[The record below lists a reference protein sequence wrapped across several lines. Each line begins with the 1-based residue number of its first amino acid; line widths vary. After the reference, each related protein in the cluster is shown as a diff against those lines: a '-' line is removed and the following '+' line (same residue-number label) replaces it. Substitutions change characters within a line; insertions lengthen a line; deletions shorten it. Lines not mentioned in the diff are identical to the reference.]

1 MTYEQGMFRDDKP
14 SYTRIKCFSEEWCKG
29 RKEMITTLI
38 KPPHTKDWEDEL
50 DIILNL
56 PLEYWGSN
64 QVDLVRGITFFWP
77 SQNEDLRW
85 GKPNLPPYP
94 KHLPQE
100 EEQYPMRFEQL
111 VWRDMGAN
119 GQNVN
124 QTRKDEWESRTW
136 QVFKKEQEEAEV
148 EDAWG
153 NQGIRP
159 VWVETP
165 TYQEE
170 NLRSSFQEVRQIKE
184 RKNEEIHVENEEE
197 QQKEILNEDQ
207 NEEIQDE
214 SLPHCKMKRYI
225 RLKNFHQYLEDKKK
239 LPRSRLLLEDDKK
252 QAVEVKKKT
261 DNPKK

>member
-14 SYTRIKCFSEEWCKG
+14 SYTKIKYFSEEWCKG

-56 PLEYWGSN
+56 PLESWGSN

-77 SQNEDLRW
+77 SQNEDPRW

-94 KHLPQE
+94 KHPSQE

-136 QVFKKEQEEAEV
+136 QVFKKEQEEAEE
-148 EDAWG
+148 EDARG

-214 SLPHCKMKRYI
+214 SLPHDKMKGYI
-225 RLKNFHQYLEDKKK
+225 RLKNFHQYLEDEKK

-252 QAVEVKKKT
+252 QAVEAKKET

>member
-1 MTYEQGMFRDDKP
+1 
-14 SYTRIKCFSEEWCKG
+14 
-29 RKEMITTLI
+29 MITTLI

-56 PLEYWGSN
+56 SLEYWGSN
-64 QVDLVRGITFFWP
+64 RVDLVRGIIFFWP
-77 SQNEDLRW
+77 SQNEDPRW

-94 KHLPQE
+94 KHPPQE
-100 EEQYPMRFEQL
+100 EEQYPMKFEQL

-136 QVFKKEQEEAEV
+136 QVFKKEQEEAEE

-159 VWVETP
+159 VWVGTS

-170 NLRSSFQEVRQIKE
+170 NLRSSSQEARQIKE
-184 RKNEEIHVENEEE
+184 AITMPFLSQAQVEIPIMYMFNFFPTAVPIHVPSPGYPQIRQERSSPDIKMPKSIYRSVSCWDRKWEVPNGVMEEWQKQIRNEKKDEEIHVENEEE
-197 QQKEILNEDQ
+197 Q
-207 NEEIQDE
+207 
-214 SLPHCKMKRYI
+214 
-225 RLKNFHQYLEDKKK
+225 
-239 LPRSRLLLEDDKK
+239 
-252 QAVEVKKKT
+252 
-261 DNPKK
+261 